1 MKKRIKR
8 YSSGGLPPEM
18 EAAGWSLGQ
27 NPNIRE
33 EDRQAALAQFRAQ
46 MSSEDSPY
54 VRDVP
59 QMQGAGLSD
68 AQAAQ
73 LMGRQVNAPARAA
86 RPVAS
91 PATFES
97 NYPPQS
103 RFHNTGFEEGYPP
116 PASVQVPP
124 RRVQLP
130 PQEFLGD
137 ENYGTTPSSY
147 LNTRVNP
154 YVQDAASDF
163 LTRQD
168 RAYQTAPRSAEM
180 VNNPARERL
189 MRAIGQGSENV
200 YEKRRVDKMNARQ
213 NQRILESNMQSQQDE
228 ELQDYLAN
236 RNTGSKLLDRYKYFF
251 NRMGA
256 SPDGAVPPKQ
266 NADPER
272 VQRLIDNL
280 KKQHKA
286 RNYKKGGAV
295 KKAKT
300 ATSKAS
306 SRGDGIAQRG
316 KTKGRM
322 V

>member
-1 MKKRIKR
+1 MRKRIKR

-46 MSSEDSPY
+46 MNSEDSPY
-54 VRDVP
+54 VKDVP
-59 QMQGAGLSD
+59 QPQRQSAGLSD

-73 LMGRQVNAPARAA
+73 LMGRPVNAPVMQQRQMPNPA
-86 RPVAS
+86 VAS
-91 PATFES
+91 PHDFA
-97 NYPPQS
+97 
-103 RFHNTGFEEGYPP
+103 G
-116 PASVQVPP
+116 P
-124 RRVQLP
+124 RNVQLP
-130 PQEFLGD
+130 QQVFWGSPDQGS
-137 ENYGTTPSSY
+137 TPSTYANS
-147 LNTRVNP
+147 RVNP
-154 YVQDAASDF
+154 YVQDALSSF
-163 LTRQD
+163 LNRED
-168 RAYQTAPRSAEM
+168 RAYQNAPLSQEI
-180 VNNPARERL
+180 VNSPAKERL

-200 YEKRRVDKMNARQ
+200 YEKRRVDEMNARQ
-213 NQRILESNMQSQQDE
+213 NQGILESNMQSQQDK

-236 RNTGSKLLDRYKYFF
+236 RNTGEKLLDRYKYFF

-256 SPDGAVPPKQ
+256 TQDEEAPPKSG
-266 NADPER
+266 ADPER
-272 VQRLIDNL
+272 VQRLIDSL
-280 KKQHKA
+280 KRKQKA
-286 RNYKKGGAV
+286 RNYKKGGVV
-295 KKAKT
+295 KKTKT